1 MNKQIKVFAP
11 ATVANVACGFDVL
24 GFALNE
30 PGDEV
35 ILQTNDSEEVT
46 ISRILGDGGKLP
58 LNANKNTAGVVV
70 KQFLAYINSKQGIDI
85 QLQKRMPLGSGLGS
99 SAASAVASLFAA
111 NELLGAPL
119 TREELLPFAME
130 GERIA
135 CGAAHADNVAPALLG
150 GFVLIRSYSP
160 LDVVRIP
167 FPKDLVATVIHPQI
181 EIRTEDARSILK
193 KSILLKDAIQQW
205 GNIGGLIAGLIQ
217 EDYGLIQRSLHDV
230 IIEPVRS
237 LLIPNFDKVKHAAL
251 DNGALGCSISGSGPS
266 IFALS
271 NSLATAGQVASAMR
285 KELKIIGIECDVY
298 ISPINKV
305 GPRVLAMQ
313 DLSKGK
319 LQFFN
324 QADYQPAVSEY

>member
-1 MNKQIKVFAP
+1 MTKQIRVFAP

-35 ILQTNDSEEVT
+35 ILQTNDSEQVT
-46 ISRILGDGGKLP
+46 ISKITGDEGKLP
-58 LNANKNTAGVVV
+58 LYADKNTAGVVI
-70 KQFLAYINSKQGIDI
+70 KQYLAHIGSKQGIDI
-85 QLQKRMPLGSGLGS
+85 QLHKRMPLGSGLGS
-99 SAASAVASLFAA
+99 SAASAVASLFAV

-119 TREELLPFAME
+119 TRMQLLPFAME

-150 GFVLIRSYSP
+150 GFVLVRSYDP
-160 LDVVRIP
+160 LDVINIP
-167 FPKDLVATVIHPQI
+167 FPQDLIATVVHPQI

-205 GNIGGLIAGLIQ
+205 GNIAGLIAGLIQ
-217 EDYGLIQRSLHDV
+217 SDHSLIKRSLQDV
-230 IIEPVRS
+230 IIEPIRS
-237 LLIPNFDKVKHAAL
+237 LLIPNFDKVKRAAL
-251 DNGALGCSISGSGPS
+251 DNGAFGCSISGSGPS

-271 NSLATAGQVASAMR
+271 NSVAVAGQIASAMR
-285 KELKIIGIECDVY
+285 HELKAISIECDVY

-305 GPRVLAMQ
+305 GPRVMQ
-313 DLSKGK
+313 S
-319 LQFFN
+319 
-324 QADYQPAVSEY
+324 S

>member
-1 MNKQIKVFAP
+1 MNKQIRVFAP

-35 ILQTNDSEEVT
+35 ILQANDSGEVT
-46 ISRILGDGGKLP
+46 ISKIFGDEGKLP

-70 KQFLAYINSKQGIDI
+70 KQYLAHIGSKQGIDI

-99 SAASAVASLFAA
+99 SAASAVASLFAV

-119 TREELLPFAME
+119 TREQLLPFAME

-150 GFVLIRSYSP
+150 GFVLIRSYNP
-160 LDVVRIP
+160 LDVVSIP
-167 FPKDLVATVIHPQI
+167 FPMDLVATVIHPHI

-217 EDYGLIQRSLHDV
+217 GNHDLIKRSLQDV

-237 LLIPNFDKVKHAAL
+237 LLIPSFDKVKHAAL
-251 DNGALGCSISGSGPS
+251 ENGALGCSISGSGPS

-271 NSLATAGQVASAMR
+271 NSLAVAGQVASAMR

-298 ISPINKV
+298 ISPINKL
-305 GPRVLAMQ
+305 GPKVISLQQAGGQ
-313 DLSKGK
+313 ELS
-319 LQFFN
+319 FTH
-324 QADYQPAVSEY
+324 QAHH

>member
-1 MNKQIKVFAP
+1 MKQIRVFAP

-35 ILQTNDSEEVT
+35 IMQTNDSEEVT
-46 ISRILGDGGKLP
+46 ISKIIGDDGKLP

-70 KQFLAYINSKQGIDI
+70 KQYLEHIGSKQGIDI

-99 SAASAVASLFAA
+99 SAASAVASLFAV
-111 NELLGAPL
+111 NELLGSPL
-119 TREELLPFAME
+119 TRQELLPFAME

-150 GFVLIRSYSP
+150 GFVLVRSYAP
-160 LDVVRIP
+160 LDVVSIP
-167 FPKDLVATVIHPQI
+167 FPKDLVATVVHPQI

-217 EDYGLIQRSLHDV
+217 EDYALIKRSLQDV

-237 LLIPNFDKVKHAAL
+237 LLIPSFDKVKKAAL
-251 DNGALGCSISGSGPS
+251 DSGALGCSISGSGPS

-271 NSLATAGQVASAMR
+271 TSLATAGEIASAMR
-285 KELKIIGIECDVY
+285 KELKMIGIDCDVY

-305 GPRVLAMQ
+305 GPRVISNNESSFAAR
-313 DLSKGK
+313 SGY
-319 LQFFN
+319 
-324 QADYQPAVSEY
+324 ATTSA